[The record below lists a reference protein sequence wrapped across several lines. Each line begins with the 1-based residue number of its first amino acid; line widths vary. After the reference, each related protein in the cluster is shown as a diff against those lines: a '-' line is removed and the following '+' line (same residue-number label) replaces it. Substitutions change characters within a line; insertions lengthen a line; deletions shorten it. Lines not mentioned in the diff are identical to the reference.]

1 MFVEDIANSREVMI
15 RQLLAS
21 APRTEH
27 LTEWQKSL
35 EQMCYQWAT
44 QGLQLG
50 FHLTNMATLS
60 LFFMTAY
67 VSALNRPV
75 PAAGSDT
82 PFRRNHVRPHW

>member
-1 MFVEDIANSREVMI
+1 
-15 RQLLAS
+15 
-21 APRTEH
+21 
-27 LTEWQKSL
+27 
-35 EQMCYQWAT
+35 MCYQWAT

-75 PAAGSDT
+75 PAAESDT
-82 PFRRNHVRPHW
+82 PVRRNHVRPHW